1 MTDRIT
7 QALEAL
13 NELRNLCEKGSTGHR
28 LCESIRVALSS
39 AAPSAAEPVAPRAT
53 EEMPVQS
60 SVVAGAVFDF
70 IGWLT
75 SHESQWVL
83 SSRDPATPAVQ
94 AAELWAEARGLSL
107 DVIDVEGWREA
118 LATPP
123 TPKAASEPVAKKGM
137 VITLCGSAR
146 FEARFK
152 RNEALALLEQATNY
166 TSCDTSSPSLTREIQ
181 DFIAR
186 NTPLAP
192 QAVSELVAEPA
203 HSDKN
208 AEFADWMLHGI
219 EISGEAAT
227 GFKLNPAA
235 RDVLVERQRQISVEG
250 WTPEHDDAHSVGELA
265 RAAACYA
272 NPDLVYVLQGT
283 TGLGW
288 PWDESWWKPADQ
300 HRNLVKAGALILA
313 AIARLY
319 RAADKKES

>member
-1 MTDRIT
+1 MTT
-7 QALEAL
+7 YTHTAEQHAQLL
-13 NELRNLCEKGSTGHR
+13 TVR
-28 LCESIRVALSS
+28 LQL
-39 AAPSAAEPVAPRAT
+39 
-53 EEMPVQS
+53 
-60 SVVAGAVFDF
+60 
-70 IGWLT
+70 
-75 SHESQWVL
+75 
-83 SSRDPATPAVQ
+83 
-94 AAELWAEARGLSL
+94 L
-107 DVIDVEGWREA
+107 DSPNPNDH
-118 LATPP
+118 
-123 TPKAASEPVAKKGM
+123 KAAS
-137 VITLCGSAR
+137 
-146 FEARFK
+146 
-152 RNEALALLEQATNY
+152 LL
-166 TSCDTSSPSLTREIQ
+166 DW
-181 DFIAR
+181 
-186 NTPLAP
+186 
-192 QAVSELVAEPA
+192 AVTAEHA